1 MMKDRMNRHRV
12 LYEQR
17 QLPTFQNRMYT
28 SRHEALTCPKGDVV
42 LVEDL
47 ETGLIYNAAFDPTLM
62 TYDEHYQNEQA
73 HSPKFQAHLASVAEV
88 VERGLGRSDLV
99 EVGCGKGYFLEKL
112 RNRGIGITGFDP
124 AYEGDNPDI
133 KKHYF
138 QPGTGIRGKG
148 IVLRH
153 VLEHVQD
160 PLSFLGQLKQA
171 NGGHGRIYIEVPCF
185 DWICARNAWFDVFY
199 EHVNYFRLTDFER
212 MFGQVIESGRLF
224 GGQYIY
230 IVAELAS
237 LRAPTYQAA
246 HAAAFPENFTS
257 RIAVDLPQGRP
268 AAVWGGASKGL
279 IFTLLKNRAG
289 QAIHTVID
297 INPAKQGQY
306 LAATGVQ
313 VRSPKQALSELPS
326 GSVIYVMNSNYL
338 DEIRA
343 MSNNAYEY
351 IEVDHECAAAQKPDG
366 EK

>member
-1 MMKDRMNRHRV
+1 MMENRTDRHRV

-17 QLPTFQNRMYT
+17 QLPTFQNRMYDT
-28 SRHEALTCPKGDVV
+28 RQQALACPKGDVV

-47 ETGLIYNAAFDPTLM
+47 ETGLIYNAAFDPALM

-73 HSPKFQAHLASVAEV
+73 HSPRFQAHLACVAEIV
-88 VERGLGRSDLV
+88 VRGLGEDDLV
-99 EVGCGKGYFLEKL
+99 EVGCGKGYFLERL
-112 RNRGIGITGFDP
+112 RDRGVGITGFDP
-124 AYEGDNPDI
+124 TYEGSNPDI

-138 QPGTGIRGKG
+138 ETGVGIQGKG

-160 PLSFLGQLKQA
+160 PFSFLTQLRQA
-171 NGGHGRIYIEVPCF
+171 NGGGGRIYIEVPCF
-185 DWICARNAWFDVFY
+185 DWICTRRAWFDVFY
-199 EHVNYFRLTDFER
+199 EHVNYFRLSDFER

-237 LRAPTYQAA
+237 LRAPAYQAS
-246 HAAAFPENFTS
+246 HAARFPGDFTE
-257 RIAVDLPQGRP
+257 RINADLSQGRP

-279 IFTLLKNRAG
+279 IFTLIKSRVG
-289 QAIHTVID
+289 QAMQAVID
-297 INPAKQGQY
+297 INPAKQGKY

-313 VRSPKQALSELPS
+313 VCSPEQALPGLPP

-338 DEIRA
+338 DEIKR
-343 MSNNAYEY
+343 MSNNAYQY
-351 IEVDHECAAAQKPDG
+351 VEVDHDAV
-366 EK
+366 